1 MGSRSSATS
10 SQSGDVV
17 IEVLARYDVELRN
30 EDDVI
35 LGRRR
40 VRELAQAR
48 GFDSFAIAAI
58 TTVTSELARNV
69 EVHGGGGKLV
79 IEELRDGDRVGFRLG
94 FIDDGPGIADIPRAM
109 SGGNSTVRTLGL
121 GLSGSKRLVDQF
133 ELVSAPGKGTTVTV
147 TKWKRF

>member
-10 SQSGDVV
+10 YRSGDVV
-17 IEVLARYDVELRN
+17 IEVIGRSEVELRN

-35 LGRRR
+35 VGRRR

-69 EVHGGGGKLV
+69 EVHGGGGKLT
-79 IEELRDGDRVGFRLG
+79 IEELRDGDRVGFRLA
-94 FIDDGPGIADIPRAM
+94 FSDTGPGIADIPRAM

>member
-1 MGSRSSATS
+1 MASRSSATWYR
-10 SQSGDVV
+10 SGDAV
-17 IEVLARYDVELRN
+17 IEVVAHHEVELRN

-79 IEELRDGDRVGFRLG
+79 IEEVSDGARIGYRLT
-94 FIDDGPGIADIPRAM
+94 FIDSGPGIADIPRAM
-109 SGGNSTVRTLGL
+109 SGGQSTVRTLGL